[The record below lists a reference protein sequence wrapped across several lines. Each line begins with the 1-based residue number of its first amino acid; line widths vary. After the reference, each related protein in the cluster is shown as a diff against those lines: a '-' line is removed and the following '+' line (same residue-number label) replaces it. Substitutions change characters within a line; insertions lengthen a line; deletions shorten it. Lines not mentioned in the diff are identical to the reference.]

1 MNKMNKISDL
11 LLSTVQHVPIEVLY
25 EKLKDS
31 LNKLDNT
38 EDKEDREE
46 IEKEVEFACSLVLT
60 KRVILN
66 VGIDKMKSDLN
77 KVEIIKELGDLSND
91 IK

>member
-1 MNKMNKISDL
+1 MDKLSDL
-11 LLSTVQHVPIEVLY
+11 ILGTVQHVPIEALY
-25 EKLKDS
+25 KKLKDS

-46 IEKEVEFACSLVLT
+46 IEKEVEFVCSLVLT

-77 KVEIIKELGDLSND
+77 KVEIIRELGDLSND

>member
-1 MNKMNKISDL
+1 MDKISDL
-11 LLSTVQHVPIEVLY
+11 ILSTVQHVPIEALY
-25 EKLKDS
+25 KKLKDS

-46 IEKEVEFACSLVLT
+46 IEKEVEFDCSLVLT

-66 VGIDKMKSDLN
+66 VGIDRMKEDLN
-77 KVEIIKELGDLSND
+77 KVGIIRDLGMDTNK
-91 IK
+91 IN

>member
-1 MNKMNKISDL
+1 MDKISDL
-11 LLSTVQHVPIEVLY
+11 ILGTVQHVPIEALY

-46 IEKEVEFACSLVLT
+46 IEKEVEFDCSLVLT

-66 VGIDKMKSDLN
+66 VGIDRMKEDLN
-77 KVEIIKELGDLSND
+77 KVGIIRDLGMDTNK
-91 IK
+91 IN